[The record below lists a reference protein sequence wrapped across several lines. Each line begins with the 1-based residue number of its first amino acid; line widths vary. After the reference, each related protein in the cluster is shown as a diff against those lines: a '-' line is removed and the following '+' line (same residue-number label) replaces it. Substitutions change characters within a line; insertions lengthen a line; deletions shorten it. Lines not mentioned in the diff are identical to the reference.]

1 MNKNELIAWTKAIVI
16 ALVLSSLVVVPTLD
30 WYGLLG
36 NVRIVVF
43 VVMGCIFFTGAV
55 ILLHSAMRS

>member
-1 MNKNELIAWTKAIVI
+1 MNKNELIAWTKAIMIV
-16 ALVLSSLVVVPTLD
+16 LVMSLLVVVPTLD

-36 NVRIVVF
+36 NVRI